1 MSKNNVSSNRENIL
15 VAVPSK
21 GRLKSP
27 ALEILERIGIKPR
40 FVERAY
46 FCETS
51 NPKVSI
57 VFLRAVDI
65 PMYVYYGAVDLGI
78 TGHDMVLERN
88 VDVYELL
95 GLGFGLCKLVLA
107 VPNDSNLKSVKDFI
121 STTRVATEQVNNT
134 SEFFKRIGKEV
145 EIIGLKGSVEIS
157 PSLGLVDA
165 IVDLTSTGQ
174 TLKMHNLISIETI
187 LESSAVLIC
196 NKVSFRIKSS
206 TINWLLNAIKN
217 SKKISPKEGR

>member
-1 MSKNNVSSNRENIL
+1 LNKDSFFSNRDHVL

-27 ALEILERIGIKPR
+27 ALLMLEMIGIKTH
-40 FVERAY
+40 FVERSY
-46 FCETS
+46 FCDTS

-57 VFLRAVDI
+57 VFLRAIDI

-78 TGHDMVLERN
+78 TGHDMVFERN
-88 VDVYELL
+88 VEVYELL
-95 GLGFGLCKLVLA
+95 DLGFGQCKLVLA
-107 VPNDSNLKSVKDFI
+107 VPNDSNLKSVKDFT
-121 STTRVATEQVNNT
+121 STTRVATDQINN
-134 SEFFKRIGKEV
+134 SIEFFKRNGKEV

-157 PSLGLVDA
+157 PALGLADA

-174 TLKMHNLISIETI
+174 TLKTHNLIPIETV

-196 NKVSFRIKSS
+196 NRVSFRTKSS
-206 TINWLLNAIKN
+206 TINWLLNAIKKN
-217 SKKISPKEGR
+217 MKGFQKEGR

>member
-1 MSKNNVSSNRENIL
+1 MNDDDVFSDHEHVL
-15 VAVPSK
+15 VAIPSK
-21 GRLKSP
+21 GRLKFP
-27 ALEILERIGIKPR
+27 ALEILERIGVNAR

-46 FCETS
+46 FCDTS
-51 NPKVSI
+51 HSKVSAA
-57 VFLRAVDI
+57 FLRAIDI

-95 GLGFGLCKLVLA
+95 DLDFGHCRLVLA
-107 VPNDSNLKSVKDFI
+107 VPNDSNLKSVEDFT
-121 STTRVATEQVNNT
+121 STTRVATEQVSNT
-134 SEFFKRIGKEV
+134 SEFFKRKGKEV

-157 PSLGLVDA
+157 PILGLADA

-174 TLKMHNLISIETI
+174 TLKTHNLTTIETV

-196 NKVSFRIKSS
+196 NKVSFRTKSS

-217 SKKISPKEGR
+217 SKNVSPKEGR